1 VILELAS
8 FLGTSVGGKLFGLAG
23 DWLAE
28 RRAHKRDE
36 AEFQLRKDLAYKGQL
51 KEHVAGLNEQNADGG
66 YSPLQWV
73 VAFVILCFGITYC
86 AATLTCFFDDP
97 TAQVFTKDPS
107 ENSRAISIFF
117 GAIKYDLADNRVLAM
132 SKAGL
137 GFLMCYPLVFILS
150 MVTTGDRPGKRF

>member
-1 VILELAS
+1 MILELAS

-28 RRAHKRDE
+28 RRLAKRE
-36 AEFQLRKDLAYKGQL
+36 QEEFQHQKDLAYKDAL
-51 KEHVAGLNEQNADGG
+51 KDHLDSLNLERSNGG

-73 VAFVILCFGITYC
+73 IAFVILLFGTTYC
-86 AATLTCFFDDP
+86 LATLTCFFENSSEIIY
-97 TAQVFTKDPS
+97 TKDPS
-107 ENSRAISIFF
+107 QDARSVSLFF
-117 GAIKYDLADNRVLAM
+117 GAISYDLANNKILAM

-150 MVTTGDRPGKRF
+150 MVTTGDRPSKR